1 MKHEEYERHSYP
13 PNRRIVTK
21 WEGPPIRKLIVDLLS
36 RSREGK
42 VELRW
47 IWLKIL
53 SLFTRFQFDQK
64 YTRRTG
70 FSVAWWQWRLP
81 VRWALEI
88 LVLLPGEST
97 CCCRSSWA
105 LEIILVLAREPP
117 LIRSPS
123 SSRATI
129 LGSLMITLLYLC
141 RLTCFLFFLGAP
153 NLSWVSQWIAWN
165 LPLISTNY
173 CPWFFYD
180 PGQVRM
186 SHVNKEFVWI

>member
-1 MKHEEYERHSYP
+1 MRRPSHPQTHRGSALEEQGRQ
-13 PNRRIVTK
+13 
-21 WEGPPIRKLIVDLLS
+21 
-36 RSREGK
+36 
-42 VELRW
+42 RW
-47 IWLKIL
+47 AEMYLAKNLVFVHQNSIWPKN
-53 SLFTRFQFDQK
+53 
-64 YTRRTG
+64 TRRTG

-105 LEIILVLAREPP
+105 LEIILFLAGEPP

-123 SSRATI
+123 STRATI
-129 LGSLMITLLYLC
+129 LGSLMIALLYLC
-141 RLTCFLFFLGAP
+141 GLTCFLFFLP
-153 NLSWVSQWIAWN
+153 RSIYPEFHLS
-165 LPLISTNY
+165 LISANY

-186 SHVNKEFVWI
+186 SQV